1 MNFIV
6 RTALLLCCS
15 AAAAA
20 ATAAKTALRFG
31 RAPHGTDLTADYTY
45 DQYVRD
51 FRIRAPSVEG
61 RAAFQHN
68 LRDIL
73 AHSAN
78 PRRSYTKGVNELT
91 GSSKGASFPRGRAKV
106 PKKSTQPEKHR
117 KPAPLDTL
125 PPVSSLPDS
134 VSWVEY
140 MTAVKNQGSCG
151 SCWAFSTTQV
161 IEAYFTMATGLTSDL
176 SVQQIMTCTPNPD
189 DCGGYG
195 GCSGG
200 VEPQGFA
207 YVADSGGL
215 LSEWQLGYQSFYGTG
230 NTSQVIMVGDDDL
243 KDPVMNKSTC
253 DELVPSLQKYMG
265 ALATVGGYVRLPEN
279 NATALMATLAT
290 VGPLTI
296 SVDASTWGT
305 YESGVYDGCSY
316 EEMDMDHAVTL
327 VGYGTDTDTNLDYWL
342 VRNSWGPTWGEEGY
356 IRLARTAN
364 EGDRCGVDVVPLDG
378 VGCKGGPPNITVCGT
393 CGLLYDTVYPTG
405 AFLA

>member
-1 MNFIV
+1 M
-6 RTALLLCCS
+6 LGGGL
-15 AAAAA
+15 A

-31 RAPHGTDLTADYTY
+31 RAPRGTDLTADYTY

-73 AHSAN
+73 AHNAN

-117 KPAPLDTL
+117 ARAPLDCAAARL
-125 PPVSSLPDS
+125 SLPDS
-134 VSWVEY
+134 VSWVEC

-176 SVQQIMTCTPNPD
+176 SVQQIAACTPNPD

-200 VEPQGFA
+200 VEPGLRVRRGQRRSALG
-207 YVADSGGL
+207 VAAGAAGL
-215 LSEWQLGYQSFYGTG
+215 
-230 NTSQVIMVGDDDL
+230 
-243 KDPVMNKSTC
+243 P
-253 DELVPSLQKYMG
+253 
-265 ALATVGGYVRLPEN
+265 
-279 NATALMATLAT
+279 
-290 VGPLTI
+290 
-296 SVDASTWGT
+296 
-305 YESGVYDGCSY
+305 
-316 EEMDMDHAVTL
+316 
-327 VGYGTDTDTNLDYWL
+327 
-342 VRNSWGPTWGEEGY
+342 
-356 IRLARTAN
+356 ARAA
-364 EGDRCGVDVVPLDG
+364 R
-378 VGCKGGPPNITVCGT
+378 
-393 CGLLYDTVYPTG
+393 
-405 AFLA
+405 AR